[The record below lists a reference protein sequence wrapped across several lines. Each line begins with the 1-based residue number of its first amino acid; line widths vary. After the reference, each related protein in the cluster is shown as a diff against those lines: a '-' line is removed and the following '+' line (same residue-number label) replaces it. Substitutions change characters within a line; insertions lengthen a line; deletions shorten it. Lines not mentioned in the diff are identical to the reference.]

1 MPRVHPSGRLHG
13 VSDSARCFCAA
24 MQQRQRPRFVPGVD
38 SVKDVDME
46 RAARVRECIERVEL
60 MTMLSRVLQV
70 RT

>member
-1 MPRVHPSGRLHG
+1 
-13 VSDSARCFCAA
+13 
-24 MQQRQRPRFVPGVD
+24 VD